1 MYILTKDIR
10 NEFIAGLR
18 PSYAKSLPRMS
29 LAGGH
34 GIMFAAKELYL
45 SGTPF
50 QNRGVGR
57 QRRMND
63 PVALESVLHPLCE
76 KILRYFFVDPTPSS
90 QAAFDKFHDEL
101 CVMFLD
107 GFREAGYTHTYGNA
121 QKFINILFKY
131 LSCFEDAELYFEEKF
146 KYCHMAID
154 RYTYNGYRLP
164 FYRNVVYPSIYGHSP
179 KELTAW
185 SQLTKTE
192 YLNLKNDIVKYI
204 SGAPKTYNEYL
215 RICHLLSVF
224 TRVPFLTDD
233 YVMTPFEAEFFLWTI
248 AKCCQEKNENDTY
261 VYNATFVREIQ
272 KML

>member
-1 MYILTKDIR
+1 
-10 NEFIAGLR
+10 
-18 PSYAKSLPRMS
+18 
-29 LAGGH
+29 
-34 GIMFAAKELYL
+34 
-45 SGTPF
+45 
-50 QNRGVGR
+50 
-57 QRRMND
+57 
-63 PVALESVLHPLCE
+63 
-76 KILRYFFVDPTPSS
+76 
-90 QAAFDKFHDEL
+90 
-101 CVMFLD
+101 
-107 GFREAGYTHTYGNA
+107 
-121 QKFINILFKY
+121 
-131 LSCFEDAELYFEEKF
+131 
-146 KYCHMAID
+146 MAID

-233 YVMTPFEAEFFLWTI
+233 YVVTPFEAEFFLWTI
-248 AKCCQEKNENDTY
+248 AKCCQGKNENDTY

-272 KML
+272 KVL

>member
-1 MYILTKDIR
+1 
-10 NEFIAGLR
+10 
-18 PSYAKSLPRMS
+18 
-29 LAGGH
+29 
-34 GIMFAAKELYL
+34 
-45 SGTPF
+45 
-50 QNRGVGR
+50 
-57 QRRMND
+57 MND
-63 PVALESVLHPLCE
+63 PVALEFVLYPLCE
-76 KILRYFFVDPTPSS
+76 KILHYFFEDPTPSS
-90 QAAFDKFHDEL
+90 QAAFDKYHDEL

-131 LSCFEDAELYFEEKF
+131 LSCFEDAELHFEKKF

-204 SGAPKTYNEYL
+204 SGTPKTYNEYL

-224 TRVPFLTDD
+224 IRVSFLTDD
-233 YVMTPFEAEFFLWTI
+233 YVVTPFEAEFFLWTI

-261 VYNATFVREIQ
+261 VYNSEFVRKIK